1 MATVRIR
8 PRDERPV
15 SEGDG
20 VRSRHGLS
28 FGAHYDPERTS
39 FGALVAHNDDELAA
53 GVAYGSHEHRDI
65 EILAWVVD
73 GTMIHTGP
81 DGVDTPA
88 PAGTLQHLVA
98 GTGWHHDERAAAEAP
113 AHLVQVWVTPGDG
126 RPAAGGAV
134 ADPPPAGPRRR
145 ALRARAAPP
154 RRDRDGRAA
163 RCRRRVVPGR
173 RGVPARARGPRFVGG
188 RLGRRQPRDH
198 RRRGGRP
205 PTRAPTA
212 PSWSSS
218 PPGSGHT
225 TGAGRLPTP
234 RPRFREVTPPS
245 PYSGV
250 T

>member
-15 SEGDG
+15 SEGGG

-53 GVAYGSHEHRDI
+53 GVAYGAHEHRDV

-113 AHLVQVWVTPGDG
+113 AHLVQVWVTPGMD
-126 RPAAGGAV
+126 
-134 ADPPPAGPRRR
+134 DPPPGEPSLTHHRPDLAAGPFVLGLRRPGVTVTV
-145 ALRARAAPP
+145 ARLAAGDAWSPA
-154 RRDRDGRAA
+154 DGEFRHVHVA
-163 RCRRRVVPGR
+163 RGVAER
-173 RGVPARARGPRFVGG
+173 RGR
-188 RLGRRQPRDH
+188 RRQPRDH
-198 RRRGGRP
+198 RHRGGR
-205 PTRAPTA
+205 APRG
-212 PSWSSS
+212 PRRRR
-218 PPGSGHT
+218 
-225 TGAGRLPTP
+225 AGRRHHPAPDTRRGRRVSR
-234 RPRFREVTPPS
+234 RPAPEFVR
-245 PYSGV
+245 
-250 T
+250 